1 MELYQGM
8 FLEAIPMFEY
18 LRTVVSAIP
27 LLKAFEDIVI
37 ILIFMQGCRKFF
49 CGGGLSKNVGHHG

>member
-18 LRTVVSAIP
+18 LRTVVSAIH

-37 ILIFMQGCRKFF
+37 ILIFMQGCRNFF
-49 CGGGLSKNVGHHG
+49 WWGAE